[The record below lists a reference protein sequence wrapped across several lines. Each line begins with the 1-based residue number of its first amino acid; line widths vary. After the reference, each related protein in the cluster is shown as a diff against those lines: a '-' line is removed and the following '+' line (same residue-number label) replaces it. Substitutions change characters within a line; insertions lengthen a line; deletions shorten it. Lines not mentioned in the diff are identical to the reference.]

1 MKPTVILA
9 KHFHLLFTISLLTS
23 IGCVPPSK
31 PAPTTVRSQCSI
43 SWDKTNDQKV
53 TGYQL
58 TVTDESNQ
66 ANTVVQFIPAD
77 TTTVSCRD
85 AGATHEG
92 LWGVT
97 VQSCYDKTTCGPP
110 TQPSRMRIT
119 AK

>member
-9 KHFHLLFTISLLTS
+9 KHFQLLFMVSLLTS
-23 IGCVPPSK
+23 VGCATPSK
-31 PAPTTVRSQCSI
+31 TAPTTVGSQCSI
-43 SWDKTNDQKV
+43 SWDKTNDPKV
-53 TGYQL
+53 TEYQL

-66 ANTVVQFIPAD
+66 AKKVVQFIPAA
-77 TTTVSCRD
+77 TTKVSCRE
-85 AGATHEG
+85 AGASHEG

-110 TQPSRMRIT
+110 TQTARMRIT